1 MDAKL
6 SELIRRMESD
16 APPSR
21 AQIEQCYSDGVDDT
35 LRRIERACQSMDAA
49 DFRALDGVIGGI
61 REEIR
66 ESVQA
71 ITHKEMW
78 DIIVRLREDHDM
90 SDADL
95 RLIRLWVVGDADA
108 YAREENNFPDWIS
121 ELERLVG
128 MIRQLRAGPVDVDT
142 LEAMGALLTDSRGV
156 SRSLAL
162 YLNDRERVERF
173 ERTLEGGLD
182 EDDRNSLA
190 DYLVQS
196 CTSDKI

>member
-6 SELIRRMESD
+6 SQLIRRMESD

-71 ITHKEMW
+71 ITRKEMW
-78 DIIVRLREDHDM
+78 DIIVRLREDHDV

-95 RLIRLWVVGDADA
+95 RLIRLWVVGDAYA
-108 YAREENNFPDWIS
+108 YVREENNFPDWIS
-121 ELERLVG
+121 ELERLGG
-128 MIRQLRAGPVDVDT
+128 MIRELRAGPVDVDT
-142 LEAMGALLTDSRGV
+142 LEALGALLTDSRGV

-196 CTSDKI
+196 CTFDKI

>member
-35 LRRIERACQSMDAA
+35 LRRIERACRSMDAA
-49 DFRALDGVIGGI
+49 DFRALDGLIDEI

-71 ITHKEMW
+71 ITRKEMW
-78 DIIVRLREDHDM
+78 DIIVRLREDHDI

-95 RLIRLWVVGDADA
+95 RLIRLWVVGDAAA
-108 YAREENNFPDWIS
+108 YVREEDTFPDWIR
-121 ELERLVG
+121 ELERLG
-128 MIRQLRAGPVDVDT
+128 DEIRELREGPVDVDT
-142 LEAMGALLTDSRGV
+142 LEALGALLTDARGV

-162 YLNDRERVERF
+162 YLNDRERVQRF
-173 ERTLEGGLD
+173 EKTLQGGLD
-182 EDDRNSLA
+182 ADDRNSLA
-190 DYLVQS
+190 DYLVQAY
-196 CTSDKI
+196 TSDKV